1 MLMLDNMLNDAI
13 ILSQGDFY
21 EKKKDNISY

>member
-1 MLMLDNMLNDAI
+1 MLMLDNMLNNAI

-21 EKKKDNISY
+21 EKKKNNISY